1 MTNSINFGMGEQV
14 HRLVW
19 RMGRKLF
26 TSSAVDQIL
35 LGLLVREG
43 SWRPVV
49 VVSCLREE
57 ENGRS
62 FSNIF

>member
-1 MTNSINFGMGEQV
+1 MTNSVNAGMRERV
-14 HRLVW
+14 RRLVW

-26 TSSAVDQIL
+26 TSSAGVQIL

-49 VVSCLREE
+49 VVSELV
-57 ENGRS
+57 
-62 FSNIF
+62 